1 MDITKTSQEIKNELE
16 TDLQNVQTSKDL
28 QDLRVKYLGKKEW

>member
-28 QDLRVKYLGKKEW
+28 QVL

>member
-28 QDLRVKYLGKKEW
+28 QDLRVK

>member
-16 TDLQNVQTSKDL
+16 TDHKTYKQ
-28 QDLRVKYLGKKEW
+28 VKIYKI

>member
-28 QDLRVKYLGKKEW
+28 QDLRVKYL